1 MKVTRVTIICAWLA
15 TITFMSGFLVF
26 IIKPWNMIKETGVDQ
41 VSSRGPSA
49 EGLVGG
55 DNSRISRRKQRKIEK
70 RRLRKLETAEEK
82 EARRLKRRARMLQEQ
97 EEYRQWRRDVVAGV
111 VEEEDLV
118 ESALEELWSELFG
131 GNGNEFK

>member
-1 MKVTRVTIICAWLA
+1 M
-15 TITFMSGFLVF
+15 
-26 IIKPWNMIKETGVDQ
+26 
-41 VSSRGPSA
+41 
-49 EGLVGG
+49 
-55 DNSRISRRKQRKIEK
+55 EK

-97 EEYRQWRRDVVAGV
+97 EEYRQWRRDVVTGV

-131 GNGNEFK
+131 GNGNEFI